1 MFYKETRSETNFRNA
16 TSFFH
21 LYSSPLEVDL
31 LYRDDAEFIVILNI
45 IALVQMLTHC
55 RILAF
60 AVMSNHLHFILEGTK
75 EECMYF
81 FESLLEKL
89 DNYYQHHGRA
99 GLTDSMKPGCN
110 PINSLE
116 QLRNE
121 IAYVI
126 RNPFVVRND
135 VNLFACPMTSGY
147 LYFNPMMKKEGAP
160 ANTLKGRALR
170 DFTRTRKEIKLSG
183 DVYVK
188 DGMAQAWSF
197 VDYER
202 AMSFYDDARQF
213 IMLTLKN
220 VEAQVEVALRYN
232 EKVLLNDQELFSV
245 TMKMIRE
252 QFGCEK
258 LSELNRQQKS
268 TLAVALKNRYQVSNS
283 QIARVCRLSLNDVNA
298 LFPLATKL
306 K

>member
-1 MFYKETRSETNFRNA
+1 MFYRETRSETNFRNA
-16 TSFFH
+16 KSFFH
-21 LYSSPLEVDL
+21 VYSSPLEADL
-31 LYRDDAEFIVILNI
+31 LYRDDAELIIILNI
-45 IALVQMLTHC
+45 IALAQMLTHC

-60 AVMSNHLHFILEGTK
+60 AVMSNHLHFILEGTE
-75 EECMYF
+75 EECMFF
-81 FESLLEKL
+81 FESLLERL

-99 GLTDSMKPGCN
+99 GLTDSMEPGCN
-110 PINSLE
+110 PITSLD

-135 VNLFACPMTSGY
+135 VNLLACPMTSGY
-147 LYFNPMMKKEGAP
+147 LYFNPMLKKEGVP

-170 DFTRTRKEIKLSG
+170 DFTRTRKEIELSG
-183 DVYVK
+183 NVYVL
-188 DGMAQAWSF
+188 DGVAQAWSF

-202 AMSFYDDARQF
+202 AMSFFDDARQF

-232 EKVLLNDQELFSV
+232 EKVTLNDQELFSV

-252 QFGCEK
+252 QFGYEK
-258 LSELNRQQKS
+258 LSELSRQEKS
-268 TLAVALKNRYQVSNS
+268 KLAVALKNRYQISNS
-283 QIARVCRLSLNDVNA
+283 QIARACKLTVNDVNA
-298 LFPLATKL
+298 LFPLAARTK
-306 K
+306 